1 MLWFKSF
8 LGLNFIFLCFKVM
21 IMYDSSEFKTIEKT
35 IFTKDKIEPQ
45 QIYSFL
51 AEVQMNPCQA
61 WVTTAWR
68 LGLQAP
74 FVTCKK
80 ECTKITGL
88 MNFLRF
94 YLLWHHNAQEVNDW
108 KPHKE
113 DE

>member
-1 MLWFKSF
+1 
-8 LGLNFIFLCFKVM
+8 
-21 IMYDSSEFKTIEKT
+21 MYDSSEFKTIKKT

-51 AEVQMNPCQA
+51 AKVQMNPCQA

-68 LGLQAP
+68 LGLRAP

-94 YLLWHHNAQEVNDW
+94 YLLWHHNAQEVND
-108 KPHKE
+108 
-113 DE
+113 

>member
-1 MLWFKSF
+1 
-8 LGLNFIFLCFKVM
+8 
-21 IMYDSSEFKTIEKT
+21 MYDSSEFKTIEKT
-35 IFTKDKIEPQ
+35 IFTEDKIEPQ

-51 AEVQMNPCQA
+51 AELQMNPCQA

-68 LGLQAP
+68 LGLRAP

-94 YLLWHHNAQEVNDW
+94 YML
-108 KPHKE
+108 
-113 DE
+113 